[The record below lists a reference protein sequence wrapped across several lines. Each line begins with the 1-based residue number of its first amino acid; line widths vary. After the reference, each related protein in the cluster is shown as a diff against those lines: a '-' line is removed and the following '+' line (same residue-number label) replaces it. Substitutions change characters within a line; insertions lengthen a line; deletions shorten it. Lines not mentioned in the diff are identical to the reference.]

1 MHDHQRTASGL
12 VFGRVNDTPTG
23 NGASGLI
30 KGTPLVMQGIQALG
44 IDLAEVRRLQA
55 LEQRWG
61 KQVLTRLFTEQE
73 LCICRKTSGGSY
85 RWQSLAG
92 RFAAKEATKKVLA
105 ARGEVVRWQDVE
117 VLNGYHGEPLLHL
130 YRQANEACERLGYQR
145 LLLSI
150 SHDGGLAIAIVVA
163 V

>member
-1 MHDHQRTASGL
+1 MHDHQRADSSL
-12 VFGRVNDTPTG
+12 VFGLVNGTPTG

-30 KGTPLVMQGIQALG
+30 KDTPTVMEGIQALG
-44 IDLAEVRRLQA
+44 IDLVEVRRLQA
-55 LEQRWG
+55 LERRWG
-61 KQVLTRLFTEQE
+61 EQVLTRLFTEQE
-73 LCICRKTSGGSY
+73 LWTCRKASGGSY

-92 RFAAKEATKKVLA
+92 RFGAKEATKKVLA
-105 ARGEVVRWQDVE
+105 VRGEVVRWQDVE
-117 VLNGYHGEPLLHL
+117 VLNGYHGEPLLRL

-150 SHDGGLAIAIVVA
+150 SHDRGLAIAIVIA

>member
-1 MHDHQRTASGL
+1 MHDHQRAASDL
-12 VFGRVNDTPTG
+12 VFGLVNGTPTV
-23 NGASGLI
+23 
-30 KGTPLVMQGIQALG
+30 TEGIRALG
-44 IDLAEVRRLQA
+44 IDLVEVRRLWA

-61 KQVLTRLFTEQE
+61 EQVLTRLFTEQE
-73 LCICRKTSGGSY
+73 LCICRKASSGSY

-92 RFAAKEATKKVLA
+92 RFGAKEATKKVLA
-105 ARGEVVRWQDVE
+105 AHGEVVRWQDVE
-117 VLNGYHGEPLLHL
+117 VLNGCHGEPLLRL